1 MSPGIFFISYKQLQ
15 PVRVAAL
22 GTKEHLVRA
31 GIFFPDVGTR
41 QLEVVS
47 KPIPNAT

>member
-1 MSPGIFFISYKQLQ
+1 MFPGIFFISYKQLK

-22 GTKEHLVRA
+22 DTEEHLVRA
-31 GIFFPDVGTR
+31 GIFFPDAGTR

-47 KPIPNAT
+47 KPIPNVT